1 MVIKKILVVDDD
13 KPILSY
19 LLRKFTK
26 LGYTVYVAEDGEEA
40 IQQAFSN
47 LPDIILLDVKL
58 PKLGGIEVCK
68 RLKADD
74 KTKNIPIL
82 MLSAKAQ
89 SFEIDEGLEAGADK
103 YLCKPM
109 SFPAILDE
117 IWAYDEKQ
125 VIANGHVL
133 L

>member
-1 MVIKKILVVDDD
+1 MAIKKVLVVDDD
-13 KPILSY
+13 KPISTY
-19 LLRKFTK
+19 LIRKFTK
-26 LGYTVYVAEDGEEA
+26 LGYTMFVAEDGEEA
-40 IQQAFSN
+40 VQQAFSN

-58 PKLGGIEVCK
+58 PKLSGIEVCK

-74 KTKNIPIL
+74 KTKDIPIL

-89 SFEIDEGLEAGADK
+89 TFEINEGLEAGADK

-117 IWAYDEKQ
+117 IRAYDKK
-125 VIANGHVL
+125 
-133 L
+133 

>member
-1 MVIKKILVVDDD
+1 MAIKKILVVDDD
-13 KPILSY
+13 KPISSY
-19 LLRKFTK
+19 LTRKFAK
-26 LGYTVYVAEDGEEA
+26 LGYTVFVAEDGEEA
-40 IQQAFSN
+40 VQQAFLN

-58 PKLGGIEVCK
+58 PKLSGIEVCK

-74 KTKNIPIL
+74 KTKDIPIL

-89 SFEIDEGLEAGADK
+89 TFEINEGLKAGADK

-117 IWAYDEKQ
+117 MRAFDKQ
-125 VIANGHVL
+125 
-133 L
+133 

>member
-13 KPILSY
+13 EPISSY

-26 LGYTVYVAEDGEEA
+26 LGYTVYLAEDGEEA
-40 IQQAFSN
+40 VQQAFSN

-58 PKLGGIEVCK
+58 PKLSGIEVCK

-74 KTKNIPIL
+74 RTKCIPVI

-89 SFEIDEGLEAGADK
+89 TFEINEGLKAGADK
-103 YLCKPM
+103 YLCKPI
-109 SFPAILDE
+109 SFPAILEE
-117 IWAYDEKQ
+117 IRAYDKK
-125 VIANGHVL
+125 
-133 L
+133 